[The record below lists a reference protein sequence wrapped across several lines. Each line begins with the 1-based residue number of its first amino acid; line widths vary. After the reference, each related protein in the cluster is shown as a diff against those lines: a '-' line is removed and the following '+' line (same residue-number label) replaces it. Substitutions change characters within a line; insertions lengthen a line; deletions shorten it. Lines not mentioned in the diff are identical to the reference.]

1 MADFAQQRIYLDST
15 AMRCNLLRNPIDN
28 PFHLSMPLPCDCNGH
43 QEQQKMPNKT
53 PLLDRLQLRS
63 FTSTTTHA
71 RRRQGSTLGEL
82 KSKEELS
89 LDNVLQMPHNTR
101 MKTSAIH
108 SRIQPEI
115 KEQAETI
122 LHRLGL
128 SPTEAIRMFYTQIAL
143 RNGLP
148 FDVAIPNEETV
159 QALEDSR
166 AGRNL
171 ERFDS
176 VEGIFESWK
185 A

>member
-1 MADFAQQRIYLDST
+1 MKI
-15 AMRCNLLRNPIDN
+15 
-28 PFHLSMPLPCDCNGH
+28 HL
-43 QEQQKMPNKT
+43 T
-53 PLLDRLQLRS
+53 PRVES
-63 FTSTTTHA
+63 
-71 RRRQGSTLGEL
+71 
-82 KSKEELS
+82 
-89 LDNVLQMPHNTR
+89 
-101 MKTSAIH
+101 MKTAAVH
-108 SRIQPEI
+108 SRIQPDI
-115 KEQAETI
+115 KEKAENI

-148 FDVAIPNEETV
+148 FDVSIPNNETV

-176 VEGIFESWK
+176 VEGLFESWN